1 MIERGGIVDK
11 SEEVYVFTKGAC
23 ILGFCGF
30 QRRFK
35 DGSREGKRN
44 IGLADT

>member
-11 SEEVYVFTKGAC
+11 SKEVYVFAKGAC

-35 DGSREGKRN
+35 DGFREGKSYF
-44 IGLADT
+44 GLADT